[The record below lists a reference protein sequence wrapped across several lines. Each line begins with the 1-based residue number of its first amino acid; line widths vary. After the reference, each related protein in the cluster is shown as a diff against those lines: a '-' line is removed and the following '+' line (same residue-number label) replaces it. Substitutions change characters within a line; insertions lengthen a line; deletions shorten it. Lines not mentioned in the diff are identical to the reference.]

1 MEELITKKTSNP
13 PFPKQ
18 VISEL
23 PLKLVPKVG
32 NRRWTHRDTS
42 ASPSTALRQWT
53 ECTPGPRKTMAA
65 LFRVPPS
72 EKQRSYRHE
81 KVCGCTVVWI
91 SLEKRYC
98 RAGEVTG
105 VLLQYLWGGGDII
118 NRPATQYTPCPAVSV
133 NNGVMFV
140 ASGIQTNYTFPA
152 ERWLSNT
159 NETTDNGHFF
169 LSSFEWYF
177 IFITARRK
185 IKCNISIPL
194 RAMIEQ

>member
-105 VLLQYLWGGGDII
+105 VLLQYLWGGRGHHQQARNTVHTVSSSVSKQWGYVCRVWYPNQLHI
-118 NRPATQYTPCPAVSV
+118 PCRAV
-133 NNGVMFV
+133 
-140 ASGIQTNYTFPA
+140 
-152 ERWLSNT
+152 
-159 NETTDNGHFF
+159 
-169 LSSFEWYF
+169 
-177 IFITARRK
+177 
-185 IKCNISIPL
+185 
-194 RAMIEQ
+194 IEQYEWNNRQWTLLPFFFWVILHFYHSKTQD